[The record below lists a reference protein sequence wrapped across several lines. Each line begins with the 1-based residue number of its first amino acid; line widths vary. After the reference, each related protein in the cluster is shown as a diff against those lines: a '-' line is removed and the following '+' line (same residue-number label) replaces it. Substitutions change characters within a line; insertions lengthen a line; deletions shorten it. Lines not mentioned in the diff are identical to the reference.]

1 VIILDFPDDA
11 TVFEDDLRGRHP
23 YEIEEAAYL
32 VTMFEFPVRFAV
44 NGVEF
49 REHRPRPPR
58 PGLAGD
64 GWITQGDQGDKGE
77 DCLYSPMPLIGF
89 ALSLQRGAR
98 MSGIRN
104 LGGIR
109 LVPRPRGAVRVEVQ
123 LGSRSAVAP
132 EEELR
137 LAADDFAR
145 RVKRSFLDRVP
156 EIKRHPKWS
165 EWFPDEVRT

>member
-1 VIILDFPDDA
+1 MIILDFRDDA
-11 TVFEDDLRGRHP
+11 TVFEDDLRGRRAH
-23 YEIEEAAYL
+23 EIPETEWL

-64 GWITQGDQGDKGE
+64 GWITQGDPGDSGE

-89 ALSLQRGAR
+89 AVSLQRGAR

-104 LGGIR
+104 LGGFDSC
-109 LVPRPRGAVRVEVQ
+109 Q
-123 LGSRSAVAP
+123 SRAQPSVS
-132 EEELR
+132 
-137 LAADDFAR
+137 
-145 RVKRSFLDRVP
+145 SFSSGIALP
-156 EIKRHPKWS
+156 S
-165 EWFPDEVRT
+165 